1 MKIKK
6 YLVHGLI
13 GLKLNFV
20 HTLSLDAQG
29 ILTRMVNLPEC
40 DYITLKEFQKRFP
53 KDSLNATQKG
63 LDELVKN
70 QYVLKSNDGIYS
82 VNKVAIVQNMFWIE
96 PNLTDV
102 NHTNK

>member
-29 ILTRMVNLPEC
+29 ILTRMVKPPGMWLYNPKG
-40 DYITLKEFQKRFP
+40 ISKTVS

-70 QYVLKSNDGIYS
+70 HYVLKSNDGIYS